1 MTSLYWSQPLS
12 GVLCTQN
19 SDFMT
24 RITSLYG
31 SQTSPVDLCMQ
42 NSELSTK
49 QGVCMGPSLH
59 LPFLYTK
66 SDFMTRKTSLY
77 GSLISPVDLC
87 MHNNV
92 RSTRIT
98 SLYGSQHSSGLFAC
112 KTACLE
118 PELQISM
125 CRSPDLWFCAF
136 KTATLGPKLQVSM
149 GPRSH
154 LWFLC

>member
-1 MTSLYWSQPLS
+1 
-12 GVLCTQN
+12 
-19 SDFMT
+19 
-24 RITSLYG
+24 
-31 SQTSPVDLCMQ
+31 
-42 NSELSTK
+42 
-49 QGVCMGPSLH
+49 MGPSTH
-59 LPFLYTK
+59 LWLCANKTACLAPILQVSMGPRPHLLICACKTASLATNKESVWVPAYICRFCIQN

-77 GSLISPVDLC
+77 GSLTSPVDLC

-92 RSTRIT
+92 RSARIT

-118 PELQISM
+118 PELQVSM

-136 KTATLGPKLQVSM
+136 KTATLGPELQVSM